1 MNRDTIPDEDVAE
14 PANGYLWD
22 AARKANVSFRNYG
35 EFVIQAKDS
44 TWTTPKPWMAKNTA
58 PHYPGWA
65 YEFPDTFRAERWM
78 DEFRQQVATR
88 SMPGLTVMRLPADHT
103 AGASEG
109 LPTPKAWCADN
120 DLALGR
126 IVEAISRSPFWKS
139 TLIIVVEDDA
149 QDGPDHV
156 DSHRAPLLVISA
168 YNRPGVVHRFANT
181 SDVVATIVQVLRLGS
196 LSNFDRF
203 GRPLA
208 DVFGAT
214 ADTSAYVALMP
225 TQSRFE
231 LNPKA
236 TTLGMLSRQLD
247 LSEVDRADMDL
258 FNRILWEQIKGPN
271 RPYPS
276 RAPVR
281 I

>member
-1 MNRDTIPDEDVAE
+1 V
-14 PANGYLWD
+14 L
-22 AARKANVSFRNYG
+22 
-35 EFVIQAKDS
+35 
-44 TWTTPKPWMAKNTA
+44 
-58 PHYPGWA
+58 
-65 YEFPDTFRAERWM
+65 
-78 DEFRQQVATR
+78 
-88 SMPGLTVMRLPADHT
+88 
-103 AGASEG
+103 
-109 LPTPKAWCADN
+109 
-120 DLALGR
+120 
-126 IVEAISRSPFWKS
+126 
-139 TLIIVVEDDA
+139 EDDA

-168 YNRPGVVHRFANT
+168 YDRPGVVHRFANT

-225 TQSRFE
+225 AQSRFE